1 MQGVFKKRN
10 TQKNPKYVQTHPW
23 DEKIIEQKVF
33 MFPDLDALFNRRD
46 WMSPAKPPAHSNKF
60 KSCSQ
65 ENTQQEKEQVAFNY
79 NKRVSASN
87 KPACPK
93 HYPFLKDRLSDTTS
107 SCIIPFTKQDTQTY
121 PPRFLLNLLF
131 HHPSNTLCLAVVV
144 QKVKKQLFTLLAYKE
159 K

>member
-1 MQGVFKKRN
+1 MWECKVFSKKGHTKKSQVCLN
-10 TQKNPKYVQTHPW
+10 TSLRWKNIW
-23 DEKIIEQKVF
+23 ARVF
-33 MFPDLDALFNRRD
+33 MFPDLNALFNRRD

-93 HYPFLKDRLSDTTS
+93 HYPLLKDRLSDTTF
-107 SCIIPFTKQDTQTY
+107 SCIIPFTKQDTQTR

-131 HHPSNTLCLAVVV
+131 HHPSNTLYLAVVV
-144 QKVKKQLFTLLAYKE
+144 
-159 K
+159 